1 MNLGMLLQLFVIGI
15 SMGMI
20 YAILAMGIVL
30 LWRAVGV
37 LNFAQGELFMMGA
50 FVTFALTVQI
60 HMPLYAMLVIAL
72 IVFALFGALFMF
84 CVYWPLR
91 KSKWPATIIIS
102 TLGASV
108 VIREIAKVIWGTIPV
123 VQPHII
129 RGVWITP
136 TFRIEYQYLFIIGV
150 SAFMIIGV
158 FLLFDKLFVG
168 RVMQAAA
175 QNKYAAELIG
185 ISTIVTTILTYII
198 STSIAA
204 VGGWLVSPLFLV
216 STGLGAFLLR
226 GFAGMVIGGMGD
238 VRGAVL
244 GSLLIGLLEAFTVM
258 LTTTFRDAIVF
269 LVLLL
274 VLIFRPRGFFGSKI
288 SEKA

>member
-1 MNLGMLLQLFVIGI
+1 MLLQLFVIGL

-60 HMPLYAMLVIAL
+60 HMPLYVMLIIAL
-72 IVFALFGALFMF
+72 IVFALFGTLFMF

-108 VIREIAKVIWGTIPV
+108 VIREVAKVIWGTVPV

-136 TFRIEYQYLFIIGV
+136 HFRIEYQYLFIIGI
-150 SAFMIIGV
+150 SAIMIIGV

-185 ISTIVTTILTYII
+185 IPVIVTTILTYII

-244 GSLLIGLLEAFTVM
+244 GSILIGLLEAFTVM
-258 LTTTFRDAIVF
+258 ITTTFRDAIVF

-274 VLIFRPRGFFGSKI
+274 VLVFRPRGFFGPKI

>member
-1 MNLGMLLQLFVIGI
+1 MLLQLFVIGI